1 MRRAGRVKWFNDSK
15 GFGFITPED
24 GSKDCFVHHSAIK
37 GNGFKS
43 LSEGDQVSFDISEDR
58 GTQAVN
64 VLREG
69 HVERGS
75 QH

>member
-1 MRRAGRVKWFNDSK
+1 MRNTGRVKWFNDSK
-15 GFGFITPED
+15 GFGFITRDD
-24 GSKDCFVHHSAIK
+24 GTDVFVHNSAIT
-37 GNGFKS
+37 GPGFRTIAP
-43 LSEGDQVSFDISEDR
+43 GDEVSFDISEDR

-64 VLREG
+64 VHREG